1 MNMNNSYSISSYDE
15 KTGKTIFKTI
25 HPLDESLDSIKT
37 RFEELIQANQS
48 LFGRLQELKQEKWA
62 DERLIEMK
70 DKLKTMSEE
79 YYRGFPISSEAESR
93 INEWKKNHRHSG
105 GAIGGTFTYE
115 FIPTSIGTIGTIK
128 CACGDSFTFED
139 L

>member
-1 MNMNNSYSISSYDE
+1 MNMNCSYSISSYDG
-15 KTGKTIFKTI
+15 KTGKIIFKTI

-37 RFEELIQANQS
+37 RFEELVQANQS
-48 LFGRLQELKQEKWA
+48 LFGQLQELKQEKWA

-79 YYRGFPISSEAESR
+79 YYRGFPISAETESR
-93 INEWKKNHRHSG
+93 INEWKKNHRHNG

>member
-15 KTGKTIFKTI
+15 KTGKIIFKTI

-70 DKLKTMSEE
+70 DKLETMSEE
-79 YYRGFPISSEAESR
+79 YYRGFPISAETESR
-93 INEWKKNHRHSG
+93 INEWKKNHRHNG

>member
-48 LFGRLQELKQEKWA
+48 LFGQLQELKQEKWA

-79 YYRGFPISSEAESR
+79 YYRGFPISAETESR
-93 INEWKKNHRHSG
+93 INEWKKNHRHNS
-105 GAIGGTFTYE
+105 GAIGGTLTYE

>member
-1 MNMNNSYSISSYDE
+1 MNMNNSYSISSYNE

-48 LFGRLQELKQEKWA
+48 LFGQLQELKQEKWA

-79 YYRGFPISSEAESR
+79 YYRGFPISAETESR

>member
-15 KTGKTIFKTI
+15 KTGKIIFKTI

-79 YYRGFPISSEAESR
+79 YYRGFPISAETESR

>member
-48 LFGRLQELKQEKWA
+48 LFGQLQELKQEKWA

-79 YYRGFPISSEAESR
+79 YYRGFPISAETESR
-93 INEWKKNHRHSG
+93 INEWKKNHRHNG

>member
-1 MNMNNSYSISSYDE
+1 MNMNNSYSIPSYDE

-48 LFGRLQELKQEKWA
+48 LFGQLQELKQEKWA

>member
-1 MNMNNSYSISSYDE
+1 
-15 KTGKTIFKTI
+15 
-25 HPLDESLDSIKT
+25 
-37 RFEELIQANQS
+37 
-48 LFGRLQELKQEKWA
+48 
-62 DERLIEMK
+62 MK
-70 DKLKTMSEE
+70 NKLKTMSEE
-79 YYRGFPISSEAESR
+79 YYRGFPISAEAKSR
-93 INEWKKNHRHSG
+93 INEWKKNHRHDG

>member
-79 YYRGFPISSEAESR
+79 YYRGFPISAETESR

>member
-1 MNMNNSYSISSYDE
+1 MNMNSSYSISSYDE
-15 KTGKTIFKTI
+15 KTGKIIFKTI

-37 RFEELIQANQS
+37 RFEELVQANQS
-48 LFGRLQELKQEKWA
+48 LSGRLQELKQEKWA

-79 YYRGFPISSEAESR
+79 YYRGFPISAEVESQ
-93 INEWKKNHRHSG
+93 INEWKKNHRHNG

>member
-1 MNMNNSYSISSYDE
+1 MNINNSYSISSYDE
-15 KTGKTIFKTI
+15 KTGKIIFKTI

-37 RFEELIQANQS
+37 RFEVLVQANQS
-48 LFGRLQELKQEKWA
+48 LFGRLQELQQEKWA

-79 YYRGFPISSEAESR
+79 YYRGFPISAETESR

>member
-1 MNMNNSYSISSYDE
+1 MNMNSSYSISSYDE
-15 KTGKTIFKTI
+15 KTGKIIFKTI

-79 YYRGFPISSEAESR
+79 YYRGFPISAETESR

>member
-48 LFGRLQELKQEKWA
+48 LFGQLQELKQEKWA
-62 DERLIEMK
+62 DERLIETK

-79 YYRGFPISSEAESR
+79 YYRGFPISAETGSR
-93 INEWKKNHRHSG
+93 INEWKKNHRHDG

-128 CACGDSFTFED
+128 CICGDSFTFED

>member
-1 MNMNNSYSISSYDE
+1 MNMNCSYSISSYDE

-62 DERLIEMK
+62 DERLTEM
-70 DKLKTMSEE
+70 
-79 YYRGFPISSEAESR
+79 
-93 INEWKKNHRHSG
+93 NRHNG

-128 CACGDSFTFED
+128 CTCGDSFTFED

>member
-1 MNMNNSYSISSYDE
+1 MNMNCSYSIPSYDE
-15 KTGKTIFKTI
+15 KTGKIIFKTI

-48 LFGRLQELKQEKWA
+48 LFGQLQELKQEKWA

-70 DKLKTMSEE
+70 DKLKTISEE
-79 YYRGFPISSEAESR
+79 YYRGFPISAETASR
-93 INEWKKNHRHSG
+93 INEWKKNHRHDS

-128 CACGDSFTFED
+128 CICGDSFTFED

>member
-1 MNMNNSYSISSYDE
+1 
-15 KTGKTIFKTI
+15 
-25 HPLDESLDSIKT
+25 
-37 RFEELIQANQS
+37 
-48 LFGRLQELKQEKWA
+48 
-62 DERLIEMK
+62 MK
-70 DKLKTMSEE
+70 DKLKIMSEE
-79 YYRGFPISSEAESR
+79 HYRGFPISAEAESQ
-93 INEWKKNHRHSG
+93 INEWKKNHRHNG

>member
-15 KTGKTIFKTI
+15 KTGKIIFKTI

-37 RFEELIQANQS
+37 RFEELVQANQS
-48 LFGRLQELKQEKWA
+48 LSGRLQELKQEKWA

-79 YYRGFPISSEAESR
+79 YYRGFPISAEVESR
-93 INEWKKNHRHSG
+93 INEWKKNHRHNG

>member
-1 MNMNNSYSISSYDE
+1 MNINNSYSISSYDE
-15 KTGKTIFKTI
+15 KTGKIIFKTI

-48 LFGRLQELKQEKWA
+48 LFGQLQELKQEKWA

-79 YYRGFPISSEAESR
+79 YYRGFPISAETESR
-93 INEWKKNHRHSG
+93 INEWKKNHRHNG

>member
-1 MNMNNSYSISSYDE
+1 MDMNCSYSISSYDE
-15 KTGKTIFKTI
+15 KTGKIIFKTI

-79 YYRGFPISSEAESR
+79 YYRGFPISAEAESR
-93 INEWKKNHRHSG
+93 INEWKKNHRHNG

>member
-1 MNMNNSYSISSYDE
+1 MNMNSSYSISSYDE
-15 KTGKTIFKTI
+15 KTGKIIFKTI

-48 LFGRLQELKQEKWA
+48 LFGQLQELKQEKWA

-79 YYRGFPISSEAESR
+79 YYRGFPISAETESR
-93 INEWKKNHRHSG
+93 INEWKKNHRHNG

>member
-1 MNMNNSYSISSYDE
+1 MNNSYSISSYGE

-37 RFEELIQANQS
+37 RFEELVQANQS

-79 YYRGFPISSEAESR
+79 YYRGFPISAESESR

>member
-1 MNMNNSYSISSYDE
+1 
-15 KTGKTIFKTI
+15 
-25 HPLDESLDSIKT
+25 
-37 RFEELIQANQS
+37 
-48 LFGRLQELKQEKWA
+48 
-62 DERLIEMK
+62 MK
-70 DKLKTMSEE
+70 DKLKIMSEE
-79 YYRGFPISSEAESR
+79 HYRGFPISAEAESQ
-93 INEWKKNHRHSG
+93 INEWKKNHRHND

>member
-1 MNMNNSYSISSYDE
+1 MNMNCSYSIPSYDE
-15 KTGKTIFKTI
+15 KTRKTIFKTI

-48 LFGRLQELKQEKWA
+48 LFGQLQELKQEKWA

-79 YYRGFPISSEAESR
+79 YYRGFPISAETESR
-93 INEWKKNHRHSG
+93 INEWKKNHRHNG